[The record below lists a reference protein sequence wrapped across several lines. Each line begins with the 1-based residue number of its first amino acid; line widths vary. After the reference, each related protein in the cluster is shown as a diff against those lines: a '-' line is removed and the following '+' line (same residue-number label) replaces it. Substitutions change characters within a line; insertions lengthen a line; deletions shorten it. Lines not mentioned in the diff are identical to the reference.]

1 MKCMNG
7 VALTRYNN
15 TPLYFRTVRGRD
27 EIRREHRRRGLVVQK
42 GKGERAS
49 PAHPEGHCPYSD
61 GGATLRCSACRERLP
76 RSSFSKNQWRRWHD
90 PSTTQRLRMA
100 FAQAAKSE
108 AELME
113 ALVQGGCSS
122 RCCECI
128 GKKAKPHRMWS

>member
-1 MKCMNG
+1 MDDMIASRLQRKRAG
-7 VALTRYNN
+7 YTRGDLLG
-15 TPLYFRTVRGRD
+15 TL
-27 EIRREHRRRGLVVQK
+27 
-42 GKGERAS
+42 AS
-49 PAHPEGHCPYSD
+49 T
-61 GGATLRCSACRERLP
+61 TL
-76 RSSFSKNQWRRWHD
+76 Q
-90 PSTTQRLRMA
+90 STTQRLRMA

>member
-1 MKCMNG
+1 MLANRGDAAGPIAKGDFPHAVDLVRFIRQEYGDYFCIA
-7 VALTRYNN
+7 VA
-15 TPLYFRTVRGRD
+15 
-27 EIRREHRRRGLVVQK
+27 
-42 GKGERAS
+42 
-49 PAHPEGHCPYSD
+49 AHPEGHCPYSD